1 MYSKTMTG
9 VLLATAAAALFST
22 ANISAATD
30 AAAAPAQVK
39 CSGVNACKG
48 LSECASASNACK
60 GQNSCKGHGWMHM
73 AKADCDAKG
82 GKVIEEPK
90 K

>member
-1 MYSKTMTG
+1 MSSNKISG

-22 ANISAATD
+22 ATIAT
-30 AAAAPAQVK
+30 ATEQSAPAQVK

-48 LSECASASNACK
+48 MSECASASNACQ

-73 AKADCDAKG
+73 SKSDCVAKG
-82 GKVIEEPK
+82 GVIMADEK

>member
-1 MYSKTMTG
+1 MYSKTMTS

-22 ANISAATD
+22 ASISAATD
-30 AAAAPAQVK
+30 AATTAEVK

-48 LSECASASNACK
+48 QSECASASNACK

-73 AKADCDAKG
+73 SKADCDAKG
-82 GKVIEEPK
+82 GKVMAEPAK
-90 K
+90 